1 MSDQI
6 KIEEISDGVRCIS
19 WTTNINSWN
28 GETKKDFKLNNVQ
41 KCITNFEMSWVYST
55 EDYYRWS
62 RYSMT
67 GKFIKLCLKEMDDD
81 TSETTSGSTHSND
94 PCDQKKI
101 ISDYYRQPH
110 AVWIT
115 IDGGNLLRGSTN
127 KIILKKVAT
136 SEEKIL
142 GLWESQLVC
151 FTPTSTIFTFKYFI
165 QFKTFGISEM
175 NAITHVSNYLFLEQN
190 HCDVQ
195 FHFAGAQNIGGHVS
209 ILAARSPVFAAMFKY
224 DMQESKTGQVVIKD
238 ISRDIFYH
246 LLHYVY
252 SGRTPTP
259 MTETTAQ
266 LLFAAADKYDLEDLK
281 EECIRFLLTC
291 VTETTANKL
300 FEMAAKYHI
309 DELKEECVRTLLLD
323 IQMNNVLSMLI
334 WSHIHSV
341 EKIKNA
347 ALNVVAKNGK
357 AICLSEDYE
366 KMMRRHPDL
375 CLEATRHMWP

>member
-1 MSDQI
+1 MVLDVLS
-6 KIEEISDGVRCIS
+6 IS
-19 WTTNINSWN
+19 WTTNIESWN

-67 GKFIKLCLKEMDDD
+67 GKFIKLCLKEMDE
-81 TSETTSGSTHSND
+81 TSETTSDSTHSN
-94 PCDQKKI
+94 PCEQKKI
-101 ISDYYRQPH
+101 ISNYYRQPH
-110 AVWIT
+110 AVWVT
-115 IDGGNLLRGSTN
+115 FSGGKLRTRST
-127 KIILKKVAT
+127 KIILGKVAT

-195 FHFAGAQNIGGHVS
+195 FHFPGAQNIGGHIS
-209 ILAARSPVFAAMFKY
+209 ILAVRSPVFAAMFKC
-224 DMQESKTGQVVIKD
+224 DMQESKTGQVAITD
-238 ISRDIFYH
+238 IPRDIFYH
-246 LLHYVY
+246 MLHYVY

-291 VTETTANKL
+291 VTETTAKKL

-334 WSHIHSV
+334 WGHVHSV
-341 EKIKNA
+341 AFGGENQECRTKCCGQKRQSH
-347 ALNVVAKNGK
+347 LPF
-357 AICLSEDYE
+357 
-366 KMMRRHPDL
+366 RRLRENDAQTP
-375 CLEATRHMWP
+375 